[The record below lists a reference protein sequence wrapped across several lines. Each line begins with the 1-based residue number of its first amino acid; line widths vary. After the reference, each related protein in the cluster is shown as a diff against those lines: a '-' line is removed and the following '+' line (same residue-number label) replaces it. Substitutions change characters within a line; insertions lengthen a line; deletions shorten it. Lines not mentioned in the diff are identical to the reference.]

1 MKSFRIV
8 WIVICCVVLLA
19 SCTFNQ
25 GHPLPSSSANFDET
39 FFEKFDAEYFV
50 YDEQLIDISLVPWE
64 AERILSAENED
75 HYALRF
81 AMVEN
86 YPNKEFVSV
95 TEVREAYR
103 GMVPISSGCDLRTMV
118 YQNTDSSP
126 IRDWDIAEISVVWAW
141 SHYTN
146 LDERD
151 WDEVDLPRTESLL
164 AQKED
169 DCQILYTFYKED
181 ETKDEDS
188 GDNEKRMIELVQKAC
203 KQAEI
208 HSDSS
213 LKGMDI
219 TVRKMTLNVEGLT
232 AKKDGMLLIRFEQCS
247 QVVWL
252 GSLYVEG
259 ENLYLKCP
267 YTDEKGVHAYGF
279 ILLPEQCTK
288 EILKVFEENNISIHN
303 YDLPESQ
310 SNQNG

>member
-25 GHPLPSSSANFDET
+25 GIPLPSSSVNFDEA
-39 FFEKFDAEYFV
+39 FFEKFDTEYFV
-50 YDEQLIDISLVPWE
+50 YDMQLIDISLVPWE

-103 GMVPISSGCDLRTMV
+103 GMVPISSGCDLITMV
-118 YQNTDSSP
+118 YQNTDSIP
-126 IRDWDIAEISVVWAW
+126 IKDWDIAEISVMWAW
-141 SHYTN
+141 PLTTN
-146 LDERD
+146 LEERD
-151 WDEVDLPRTESLL
+151 WDELDLPRTKSLL

-169 DCQILYTFYKED
+169 DYQVLFTFVD
-181 ETKDEDS
+181 KDENTDDES
-188 GDNEKRMIELVQKAC
+188 MIDLFREAC
-203 KQAEI
+203 RQAEI
-208 HSDSS
+208 DTYVHP
-213 LKGMDI
+213 KKIDI
-219 TVRKMTLNVEGLT
+219 TVQEMDT
-232 AKKDGMLLIRFEQCS
+232 AVQSHLVDSMLLIRFEQCS
-247 QVVWL
+247 QIVWL
-252 GSLYVEG
+252 GRLYVEG

-267 YTDEKGVHAYGF
+267 YTDENGVHAYGF